1 MPGCPAL
8 VVGAGRGARFG
19 GELPKQYLGLA
30 GRAVLR
36 HSLETFLAHPGVDA
50 VRAVI
55 NMDDRDLYEEAVA
68 GLPLLEPTG
77 GGGARQDSVRLGL
90 ESLEEYSADHVL
102 IHDAARPFVDAATI
116 SRVIAA
122 LGDYGAAI
130 PAMPVND
137 TLKRGKSG
145 VITQTVERTGL
156 WRAQTPQGFRYPE
169 ILAAHRR
176 FAGQELTD
184 DAALA
189 EAAGM
194 EVALVQG
201 SEDNVKVTTQDD
213 LDRAKAHL
221 TAIREFRNGTG
232 FDVHRFAAGDHVM
245 LCGVKIPHEFGL
257 SGHSDADVG
266 LHALTD
272 AILGAI
278 AQGDIGS
285 HFPPSDDRWRGAE
298 SHVFLHHA
306 NELAKARG
314 AEITSLDVTLICE
327 TPKIGPHREAMRTR
341 IAEIL
346 EIEVGRVSVKGTT
359 TERLGFTGRREGIA
373 AQASA
378 TAALP
383 AGFNSGSEKSE
394 T

>member
-1 MPGCPAL
+1 MAGCFAL

-19 GELPKQYLGLA
+19 GELPKQYHDLA

-36 HSLETFLAHPGVDA
+36 HSLETFLAHPDVDG

-55 NMDDRDLYEEAVA
+55 NMDDRDLYDDAVG
-68 GLPLLEPTG
+68 GLALLEPTG
-77 GGGARQDSVRLGL
+77 GGAARQDSVRLGL
-90 ESLEEYSADHVL
+90 ESLAEFAPDCVL
-102 IHDAARPFVDAATI
+102 IHDAARPFADAGTI
-116 SRVIAA
+116 SRVIDAV
-122 LGDYGAAI
+122 GRHGAAI

-137 TLKRGKSG
+137 TLKRGEDG
-145 VITQTVERTGL
+145 VITQTVERAGL
-156 WRAQTPQGFRYPE
+156 WRAQTPQGFAYSD
-169 ILAAHRR
+169 ILAAHQR
-176 FAGQELTD
+176 FAGRELTD

-189 EAAGM
+189 EAAGLD
-194 EVALVQG
+194 VRLVQG

-213 LDRAKAHL
+213 FSRAMAHL
-221 TAIREFRNGTG
+221 SASREFRNGTG

-245 LCGVKIPHEFGL
+245 LCGVKIPHDFAL

-272 AILGAI
+272 AILGAV

-285 HFPPSDDRWRGAE
+285 HFPPSDDRWKGVE
-298 SHVFLHHA
+298 SHVFLRHA
-306 NELAKARG
+306 NELAQAQG
-314 AEITSLDVTLICE
+314 AKVTSLDVTLICE

-346 EIEVGRVSVKGTT
+346 EIEIGRVSVKGTT
-359 TERLGFTGRREGIA
+359 TERLGFTGRGEGIA

-378 TAALP
+378 TVEFQ
-383 AGFNSGSEKSE
+383 GRTGKTE
-394 T
+394 